1 MSTLIFQI
9 HIKCWD
15 KSQRSTEDVAQRQ
28 ALPVCSTIDSKPE
41 FFILDKKCVIDIHST
56 GNHRELKKAMMKD
69 GSVKLERF
77 IIHEQDGKTVLG
89 YQEDNKEIVK
99 IGDLNEGWIQAK
111 YNWRYSVEQDNEIF
125 WLYEEVTLNAA
136 CVDNFGNDYFLENN
150 PKLSFDAPIV

>member
-15 KSQRSTEDVAQRQ
+15 KSQRSPQDVAQRQ

-41 FFILDKKCVIDIHST
+41 FFILDKKCVIDLHST
-56 GNHRELKKAMMKD
+56 GSLRELKKSIMKD

-89 YQEDNKEIVK
+89 YQEDNKEIVA

-111 YNWRYSVEQDNEIF
+111 YNCRYSVEKDNEIY
-125 WLYEEVTLNAA
+125 WLYEELTLNAA
-136 CVDNFGNDYFLENN
+136 CVDNFGNDYFLENK
-150 PKLSFDAPIV
+150 PQLTFDAPVV